1 MTILQ
6 IPSQWQSEGSTP
18 ECFTALLLEATRN
31 GRMGAVESLVDEPR
45 PSHTKTKKGV
55 SRTVTVSLLQP
66 LANKEQKLRNTP
78 QPSMQHKAAAGI
90 FPDRW
95 FFQRTFASLLVCYLR
110 CLTYNSIGKRLIRRD
125 R

>member
-1 MTILQ
+1 M
-6 IPSQWQSEGSTP
+6 
-18 ECFTALLLEATRN
+18 EATRN
-31 GRMGAVESLVDEPR
+31 GRMGAVERLVDEPR
-45 PSHTKTKKGV
+45 THAHLMTKTKKGV